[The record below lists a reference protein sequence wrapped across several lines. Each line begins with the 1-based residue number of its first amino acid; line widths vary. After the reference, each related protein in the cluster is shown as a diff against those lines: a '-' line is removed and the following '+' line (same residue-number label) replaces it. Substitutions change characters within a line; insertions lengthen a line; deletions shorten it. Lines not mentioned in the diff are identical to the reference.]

1 MSVPLKLW
9 EFLMSILPTPLK
21 CTPLLLMPNCSLL
34 SLFRHYLNWVR
45 AIKRKSTNQPLQ
57 SFVFIKHKGAQT
69 KTYSG
74 CKWSKCQLEK
84 KVIIRFITQI
94 NSSSQPFKSLLV
106 LAVKREP
113 VFFFSF
119 SLSSQT
125 HLPLDSDGVIL
136 EVLYSW
142 GVPVIGLN
150 WFQNVAIY
158 IIISHYF

>member
-84 KVIIRFITQI
+84 K
-94 NSSSQPFKSLLV
+94 SSLGLLLKLTV
-106 LAVKREP
+106 PLNHLNHCWCSPLKGSR
-113 VFFFSF
+113 FFSF
-119 SLSSQT
+119 LSVLVVRHISLWT
-125 HLPLDSDGVIL
+125 LT
-136 EVLYSW
+136 E
-142 GVPVIGLN
+142 
-150 WFQNVAIY
+150 WFWRYY
-158 IIISHYF
+158 IHEGFQ